1 MQRISTACPAKN
13 RKGPVPGALLITGNA
28 TELAVPVVAV
38 PVVMP
43 PRAEAKGYRRTVV
56 VIVVATLTRIVVA
69 ATIVRARRA
78 YADAYS
84 ARTGVKADLRHCRRG
99 GEDGRCRNKTKRD
112 LFHDGSPLGTWLGK
126 RLRRNGVP
134 SPAALWSRVSHKNS

>member
-1 MQRISTACPAKN
+1 MQRISTACPAEQ
-13 RKGPVPGALLITGNA
+13 KGPVPGALPVVEDA

-69 ATIVRARRA
+69 ATIVRAWRT
-78 YADAYS
+78 YADAH
-84 ARTGVKADLRHCRRG
+84 AAGAGVKANLRHCRRG
-99 GEDGRCRNKTKRD
+99 GEDGRCCNKTKRD
-112 LFHDGSPLGTWLGK
+112 LFHDGSPL
-126 RLRRNGVP
+126 
-134 SPAALWSRVSHKNS
+134 

>member
-13 RKGPVPGALLITGNA
+13 RKGPVPGALLIVGDA
-28 TELAVPVVAV
+28 PQLAVPLVAV

-43 PRAEAKGYRRTVV
+43 PRAEAKGYHRTIV

-99 GEDGRCRNKTKRD
+99 GEDGRCRSKTKRD
-112 LFHDGSPLGTWLGK
+112 LFHDGSPLGTWVGK
-126 RLRRNGVP
+126 RLRGNGVP
-134 SPAALWSRVSHKNS
+134 PRTTLWSRVPHKNF